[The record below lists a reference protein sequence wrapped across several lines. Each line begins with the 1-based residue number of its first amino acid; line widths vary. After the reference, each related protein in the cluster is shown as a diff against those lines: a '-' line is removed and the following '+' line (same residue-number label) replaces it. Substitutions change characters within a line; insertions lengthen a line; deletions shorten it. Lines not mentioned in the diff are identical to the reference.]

1 LKKEYWSKEAKQRL
15 AKRLLE
21 QIKNPRTFNSYE
33 NKRKNLDK
41 IKDDLP
47 RY

>member
-1 LKKEYWSKEAKQRL
+1 MKKEHWSKEAKQRL

-21 QIKNPRTFNSYE
+21 QIKNPRVFDSYE
-33 NKRKNLDK
+33 NKKKNLDK
-41 IKDDLP
+41 IKDDFP